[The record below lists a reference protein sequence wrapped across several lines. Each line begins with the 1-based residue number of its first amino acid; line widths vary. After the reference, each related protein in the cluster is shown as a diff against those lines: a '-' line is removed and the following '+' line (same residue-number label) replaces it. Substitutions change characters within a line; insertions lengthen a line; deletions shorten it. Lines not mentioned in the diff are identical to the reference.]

1 MEQQVVTNFRLSDK
15 SLLDRIMLDRG
26 VWWLLGGWVLFAAS
40 ESVNGPASDP
50 GCELNACSFRRAA
63 EARSKLRSNAC

>member
-1 MEQQVVTNFRLSDK
+1 MTNFRLSDK

-50 GCELNACSFRRAA
+50 GCELNAGSCHMDFLALVMMHIFFVTG
-63 EARSKLRSNAC
+63 E